1 MLLDPSFPSDGMT
14 QIRILP
20 GSSRMFAA
28 NQKSPIFQPRHENN
42 APILLDTELIGTA
55 STPLDLVPGRVPHL
69 ANIEELVVPTDDYL
83 RSPTFCAGGEEP
95 SSVGR

>member
-1 MLLDPSFPSDGMT
+1 MLFDRSFSGDGMT
-14 QIRILP
+14 LGRILS
-20 GSSRMFAA
+20 GSSRMFCG
-28 NQKSPIFQPRHENN
+28 NQKGPCFQPRHENN
-42 APILLDTELIGTA
+42 APILLETELIGTT

-69 ANIEELVVPTDDYL
+69 ANIEELVIPTDDYL